1 MTIENEGFP
10 HWKFFI
16 VDKLINDVCLKMTE
30 VSEKLQKIAFLL
42 WRKKIKLLYHTFSI
56 KIKKKIRFRKLAVGN
71 FIP

>member
-1 MTIENEGFP
+1 MENEGFP

-42 WRKKIKLLYHTFSI
+42 CRKKKPNYFIIHSPLKL
-56 KIKKKIRFRKLAVGN
+56 KKKSVLGN
-71 FIP
+71 